1 MDAQES
7 EGGAPMTQTL
17 SVDEVMEA
25 FEKLGEEERDT
36 LYALLRKRRSEA
48 NEKRLLAVAEE
59 VRRDFADGK
68 CKVMTAEEIVREIY
82 S

>member
-1 MDAQES
+1 
-7 EGGAPMTQTL
+7 MTQTPT
-17 SVDEVMEA
+17 VDEVLEA
-25 FEKLGEEERDT
+25 FDKLDEEERDT

-59 VRRDFADGK
+59 VRRDYAEGR
-68 CKVMTAEEIVREIY
+68 CKVMTAEEIVREVY